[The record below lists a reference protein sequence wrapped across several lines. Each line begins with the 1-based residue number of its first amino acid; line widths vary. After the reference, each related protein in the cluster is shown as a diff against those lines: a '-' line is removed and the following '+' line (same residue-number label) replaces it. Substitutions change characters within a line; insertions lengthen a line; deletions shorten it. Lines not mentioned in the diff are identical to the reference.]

1 LKHIQPFKFEEKS
14 MTSINAGGAFY
25 RVQAALDKNSMR
37 VADSMQRLA
46 TGQQNI
52 SPGDNAGTV
61 ALSTG
66 LRAELATL
74 QIGVRNASEVL
85 NALEMVTND
94 IQILSDLVIRLEELN
109 ALGENALNSAVDRL
123 AIKAEATAI
132 IQEFD
137 LVQRRSQWKGNNMFQ
152 IGAGTQ
158 AVSFGRNNGGLQVKA
173 LGSSS
178 SIGAGVTNNL
188 TVGSLV
194 TFGSSAKTR
203 TTPHSVTGAF
213 TVAANS
219 SQGIGAI
226 VTASLIALGTADG
239 TTAAI
244 RLSTG
249 LGGLAKLVD
258 EKRVTAANIYNQ
270 VENSMNH
277 LGNLKAGLNLDIAS
291 KTDVDFAAETTELAK
306 GQILAQAG
314 TAMLAQANAQGQSML
329 ALIQS

>member
-1 LKHIQPFKFEEKS
+1 

-25 RVQAALDKNSMR
+25 RVQAALDQNASR

-46 TGQQNI
+46 TGKQNI

-74 QIGVRNASEVL
+74 QVGTRNAAEVL

-123 AIKAEATAI
+123 ALKAEATAI

-137 LVQRRSQWKGNNMFQ
+137 LVQKRSQWKGNQMFDQ
-152 IGAGTQ
+152 GNAL
-158 AVSFGRNNGGLQVKA
+158 AVSFGRNNGGIQFKA
-173 LGSSS
+173 LGSSV
-178 SIGAGVTNNL
+178 GVGLGVTNNL
-188 TVGSLV
+188 TVGSLIV
-194 TFGSSAKTR
+194 FGSSAQARSAPGPAGQFVVSANATLGL
-203 TTPHSVTGAF
+203 GA
-213 TVAANS
+213 S
-219 SQGIGAI
+219 

-239 TTAAI
+239 SSSTAIAALKV
-244 RLSTG
+244 RNSTG
-249 LGGLAKLVD
+249 LGGLARLVD
-258 EKRVTAANIYNQ
+258 EKRITAANIYNQ
-270 VENSMNH
+270 VENTMDH
-277 LGNLKAGLNLDIAS
+277 LGNLKAGLSLDLAS

>member
-1 LKHIQPFKFEEKS
+1 

-46 TGQQNI
+46 TGKQNI

-66 LRAELATL
+66 LRAELASL
-74 QIGVRNASEVL
+74 QVGTRNATEAL
-85 NALEMVTND
+85 NALEMATND

-109 ALGENALNSAVDRL
+109 ALGENALNSAVDVL
-123 AIKAEATAI
+123 AIKAEAKAI
-132 IQEFD
+132 IEEFN

-152 IGAGTQ
+152 IGAGTTPI
-158 AVSFGRNNGGLQVKA
+158 SFGRNNGQIDFKA
-173 LGSSS
+173 LGAANT
-178 SIGAGVTNNL
+178 IGTGVTNNL
-188 TVGSLV
+188 TVGSLIV
-194 TFGSSAKTR
+194 FGASAQAR
-203 TTPHSVTGAF
+203 STPHSVTGAF
-213 TVAANS
+213 TVTANS
-219 SQGIGAI
+219 SVGIGAS

-239 TTAAI
+239 ANAAA
-244 RLSTG
+244 RHSTG
-249 LGGLAKLVD
+249 IGGLARLVD
-258 EKRVTAANIYNQ
+258 EKRITAANIYNQ
-270 VENSMNH
+270 VENTMDH
-277 LGNLKAGLNLDIAS
+277 LSNLKAGLSLDIAS
-291 KTDVDFAAETTELAK
+291 KNDVDFASETTELAK

>member
-1 LKHIQPFKFEEKS
+1 

-25 RVQAALDKNSMR
+25 RVQAALDQNATR

-46 TGQQNI
+46 TGKQNI

-74 QIGVRNASEVL
+74 QVGTRNAAEVL

-123 AIKAEATAI
+123 ALKAEATAI

-137 LVQRRSQWKGNNMFQ
+137 LVQKRSKWKGNQMFDQ
-152 IGAGTQ
+152 GNAL
-158 AVSFGRNNGGLQVKA
+158 AVSFGRNNGGIQFKA
-173 LGSSS
+173 LGSGFAV
-178 SIGAGVTNNL
+178 GAGVTNNL
-188 TVGSLV
+188 TVGSLIV
-194 TFGSSAKTR
+194 FGSAAQGR
-203 TTPHSVTGAF
+203 TAPDSVGAF
-213 TVAANS
+213 TVAGNAS
-219 SQGIGAI
+219 TGIGAS

-239 TTAAI
+239 NSASSIATTI
-244 RLSTG
+244 RNSTG
-249 LGGLAKLVD
+249 LGGLARLVD
-258 EKRVTAANIYNQ
+258 EKRITAANIYNQ
-270 VENSMNH
+270 VENTMDH
-277 LGNLKAGLNLDIAS
+277 LGNLKAGLSLDLAS

>member
-1 LKHIQPFKFEEKS
+1 

-46 TGQQNI
+46 TGKQNI

-61 ALSTG
+61 ALSTA
-66 LRAELATL
+66 LRAELASL
-74 QIGVRNASEVL
+74 QVGQRNATEAL

-94 IQILSDLVIRLEELN
+94 VQILSDLVIRLEELN
-109 ALGENALNSAVDRL
+109 ALGENSLNSTGDVL

-137 LVQRRSQWKGNNMFQ
+137 LVQRRSLWKGNNMFQ
-152 IGAGTQ
+152 IGAANAG
-158 AVSFGRNNGGLQVKA
+158 VSFGRNNGGIQYKA
-173 LGSSS
+173 LGSANTV
-178 SIGAGVTNNL
+178 GTGVSNNL

-194 TFGSSAKTR
+194 VFGSSAQQR
-203 TTPHSVTGAF
+203 STPDSVTGAF
-213 TVAANS
+213 TVTANAS
-219 SQGIGAI
+219 TGIGAS

-239 TTAAI
+239 AALAN
-244 RLSTG
+244 RNSTG
-249 LGGLAKLVD
+249 LGGLARLVD
-258 EKRVTAANIYNQ
+258 EKRITAANIYNQ
-270 VENSMNH
+270 VENTMDH
-277 LGNLKAGLNLDIAS
+277 LGNLKAGLSLDLAS

>member
-1 LKHIQPFKFEEKS
+1 

-25 RVQAALDKNSMR
+25 RVQAALDKNATR

-46 TGQQNI
+46 TGKQNI

-74 QIGVRNASEVL
+74 QVGTRNATEVL

-123 AIKAEATAI
+123 ALKAEATAI

-137 LVQRRSQWKGNNMFQ
+137 LVQKRSQWKGNSMFNQ
-152 IGAGTQ
+152 GTAL
-158 AVSFGRNNGGLQVKA
+158 AVSFGRNNGGIEFKA

-178 SIGAGVTNNL
+178 SIAAGVSNNL
-188 TVGSLV
+188 TVGSLIV
-194 TFGSSAKTR
+194 FGASAQQR
-203 TTPHSVTGAF
+203 STPNSVTGAF
-213 TVAANS
+213 SVSANAS
-219 SQGIGAI
+219 TGIGAS

-239 TTAAI
+239 TTLTK
-244 RLSTG
+244 RNSTG
-249 LGGLAKLVD
+249 LGGLARLVD
-258 EKRVTAANIYNQ
+258 EKRITAANIYNQ
-270 VENSMNH
+270 VENTMDH
-277 LGNLKAGLNLDIAS
+277 LGNLKAGLSLDLAS

>member
-1 LKHIQPFKFEEKS
+1 

-25 RVQAALDKNSMR
+25 RVQAALDQNATR

-46 TGQQNI
+46 TGKQNI

-74 QIGVRNASEVL
+74 QVGSRNAGEVL

-123 AIKAEATAI
+123 ALKAEATAI

-137 LVQRRSQWKGNNMFQ
+137 LVQKRSLWKGNQMFDQ
-152 IGAGTQ
+152 GT
-158 AVSFGRNNGGLQVKA
+158 ALSVSFGRNNGGIQFKA

-178 SIGAGVTNNL
+178 SIASGVSNNL
-188 TVGSLV
+188 TVGSLIV
-194 TFGSSAKTR
+194 FGASAQQR
-203 TTPHSVTGAF
+203 STPNSVTGAF
-213 TVAANS
+213 SVSANAS
-219 SQGIGAI
+219 FGIGAS

-239 TTAAI
+239 TSLAK
-244 RLSTG
+244 RNSTG
-249 LGGLAKLVD
+249 LGGLARLVD
-258 EKRVTAANIYNQ
+258 EKRITAANIYNQ
-270 VENSMNH
+270 VENTMDH
-277 LGNLKAGLNLDIAS
+277 LGNLKAGLSLDLAS

>member
-1 LKHIQPFKFEEKS
+1 

-25 RVQAALDKNSMR
+25 RVQAALNKNSMR

-46 TGQQNI
+46 TGKQNI

-61 ALSTG
+61 ALSTS
-66 LRAELATL
+66 LRAELASL
-74 QIGVRNASEVL
+74 QVGQRNATEAL

-109 ALGENALNSAVDRL
+109 ALGENSLNSTIDVL

-137 LVQRRSQWKGNNMFQ
+137 LVQRRSLWKGNNMFQ
-152 IGAGTQ
+152 IGAANAG
-158 AVSFGRNNGGLQVKA
+158 VGFGRNNGGIQYKA

-178 SIGAGVTNNL
+178 SIGGGVSNNL

-194 TFGSSAKTR
+194 VFGASAQQR
-203 TTPHSVTGAF
+203 STPDSVTGAF
-213 TVAANS
+213 AVSANAS
-219 SQGIGAI
+219 TGIGAS

-239 TTAAI
+239 ATAAA
-244 RLSTG
+244 RASTG
-249 LGGLAKLVD
+249 LGGLARLVD
-258 EKRVTAANIYNQ
+258 EKRITAANIYNQ
-270 VENSMNH
+270 VEATMDH
-277 LGNLKAGLNLDIAS
+277 LGNLKAGLSLDIAS

>member
-1 LKHIQPFKFEEKS
+1 

-25 RVQAALDKNSMR
+25 RVQAALDKNATR

-46 TGQQNI
+46 TGKQNI

-74 QIGVRNASEVL
+74 QVGTRNAAEVL

-123 AIKAEATAI
+123 ALKAEATAI

-137 LVQRRSQWKGNNMFQ
+137 LVQKRSQWKGNSMFNQ
-152 IGAGTQ
+152 EVGTSLNI
-158 AVSFGRNNGGLQVKA
+158 AVSFGRNNGGIQFKA
-173 LGSSS
+173 LGSSVAV
-178 SIGAGVTNNL
+178 GAGVTNNL
-188 TVGSLV
+188 TVGSLIV
-194 TFGSSAKTR
+194 FGSSAQARSAPGPAGQFVVSANATLGL
-203 TTPHSVTGAF
+203 GA
-213 TVAANS
+213 S
-219 SQGIGAI
+219 

-239 TTAAI
+239 SSSTAIAALKV
-244 RLSTG
+244 RNSTG
-249 LGGLAKLVD
+249 LGGLARLVD
-258 EKRVTAANIYNQ
+258 EKRITAANIYNQ
-270 VENSMNH
+270 VENTMDH
-277 LGNLKAGLNLDIAS
+277 LGNLKAGLSLDLAS

>member
-1 LKHIQPFKFEEKS
+1 

-25 RVQAALDKNSMR
+25 RVQAALDQNATR

-46 TGQQNI
+46 TGKQNI

-74 QIGVRNASEVL
+74 QVGTRNATEVL

-109 ALGENALNSAVDRL
+109 ALGENALNSAIDRL
-123 AIKAEATAI
+123 ALKAEATAI

-137 LVQRRSQWKGNNMFQ
+137 LVQKRSKWKGNSMFNQ
-152 IGAGTQ
+152 NNGTSLNIT
-158 AVSFGRNNGGLQVKA
+158 VSFGRNNGGIQFKA
-173 LGSSS
+173 LGSSV
-178 SIGAGVTNNL
+178 GVGLGVTNNL
-188 TVGSLV
+188 TVGSLIV
-194 TFGSSAKTR
+194 FGSAAQGR
-203 TTPHSVTGAF
+203 TAAHSVTGAF
-213 TVAANS
+213 TVAGNAS
-219 SQGIGAI
+219 TGIGAS

-239 TTAAI
+239 AALAN
-244 RLSTG
+244 RNSTG
-249 LGGLAKLVD
+249 LGGLARLVD
-258 EKRVTAANIYNQ
+258 EKRITAANIYNQ
-270 VENSMNH
+270 VENTMDH
-277 LGNLKAGLNLDIAS
+277 LGNLKAGLSLDLAS

>member
-1 LKHIQPFKFEEKS
+1 

-25 RVQAALDKNSMR
+25 RVQQPLDKNSLR
-37 VADSMQRLA
+37 VPDSMQRLA
-46 TGQQNI
+46 TGKQNI

-74 QIGVRNASEVL
+74 QVGTRNAAEVL

-94 IQILSDLVIRLEELN
+94 IQILSYLVIRLEELN

-123 AIKAEATAI
+123 ALKAEATAI

-137 LVQRRSQWKGNNMFQ
+137 LVQKRSLWKGNQMFDQ
-152 IGAGTQ
+152 GT
-158 AVSFGRNNGGLQVKA
+158 ALSVSFGRNNGGIQFKA
-173 LGSSS
+173 LGSGS
-178 SIGAGVTNNL
+178 SIGLGVTNNL
-188 TVGSLV
+188 TVGSLIV
-194 TFGSSAKTR
+194 FGSSAQQR
-203 TTPHSVTGAF
+203 STPDSVTGAF
-213 TVAANS
+213 TVSANAS
-219 SQGIGAI
+219 LGIGAS

-239 TTAAI
+239 AALAN
-244 RLSTG
+244 RNSTG
-249 LGGLAKLVD
+249 LGGLARLVD
-258 EKRVTAANIYNQ
+258 EKRITAANIYNQ
-270 VENSMNH
+270 VENTMDH
-277 LGNLKAGLNLDIAS
+277 LGNLKAGLSLDLAS

>member
-1 LKHIQPFKFEEKS
+1 

-25 RVQAALDKNSMR
+25 RVQAALDQNATR

-46 TGQQNI
+46 TGKQNI

-74 QIGVRNASEVL
+74 QVGTRNATEVL

-109 ALGENALNSAVDRL
+109 ALGENALNSAIDRL
-123 AIKAEATAI
+123 AIKAEAKAI
-132 IQEFD
+132 IEEFD
-137 LVQRRSQWKGNNMFQ
+137 LVQKRSLWKGNSMFDQ
-152 IGAGTQ
+152 GT
-158 AVSFGRNNGGLQVKA
+158 ALAISFGRNNGNLEVKGL
-173 LGSSS
+173 GGGS
-178 SIGAGVTNNL
+178 SIGIKVTNNL

-194 TFGSSAKTR
+194 VFGRAAQKR
-203 TTPHSVTGAF
+203 TIAVVGVADSFVTKPDSL
-213 TVAANS
+213 T
-219 SQGIGAI
+219 GIGAS

-239 TTAAI
+239 AALAN
-244 RLSTG
+244 RNSTG
-249 LGGLAKLVD
+249 LGGLARLVD
-258 EKRVTAANIYNQ
+258 EKRITAANIYNQ
-270 VENSMNH
+270 VENTMDH
-277 LGNLKAGLNLDIAS
+277 LGNLKAGLSLDLAS

>member
-1 LKHIQPFKFEEKS
+1 

-25 RVQAALDKNSMR
+25 RVQAALDQNATR

-46 TGQQNI
+46 TGKQNI

-74 QIGVRNASEVL
+74 QVGTRNAAEVL

-123 AIKAEATAI
+123 ALKAEATAI

-137 LVQRRSQWKGNNMFQ
+137 LVQKRSLWKGNQMFDQ
-152 IGAGTQ
+152 GNAL
-158 AVSFGRNNGGLQVKA
+158 AVSFGRNNGGIQFKA
-173 LGSSS
+173 LGSSV
-178 SIGAGVTNNL
+178 GVGLGVTNNL
-188 TVGSLV
+188 TVGSLIV
-194 TFGSSAKTR
+194 FGSSAQSR
-203 TTPHSVTGAF
+203 TVGSAGAGFAF
-213 TVAANS
+213 TVASNATL
-219 SQGIGAI
+219 GLGAS

-239 TTAAI
+239 AALAN
-244 RLSTG
+244 RNSTG
-249 LGGLAKLVD
+249 LGGLARLVD
-258 EKRVTAANIYNQ
+258 EKRITAANIYNQ
-270 VENSMNH
+270 VENTMDH
-277 LGNLKAGLNLDIAS
+277 LGNLKAGLSLDLAS